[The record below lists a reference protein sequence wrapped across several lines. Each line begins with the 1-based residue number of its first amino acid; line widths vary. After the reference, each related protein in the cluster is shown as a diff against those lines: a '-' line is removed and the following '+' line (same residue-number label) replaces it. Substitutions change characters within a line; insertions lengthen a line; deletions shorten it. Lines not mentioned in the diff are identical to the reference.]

1 MVVFIWLRNLM
12 EILKVN
18 LQFKTLLTLK
28 SLCYRILFITHFK
41 FCLTTQNFKLVK
53 MTYIS
58 ELSLTFLLKDKLKTG
73 IDFQAHTK
81 RF

>member
-1 MVVFIWLRNLM
+1 M

-28 SLCYRILFITHFK
+28 SLCYRILIITHFK

-58 ELSLTFLLKDKLKTG
+58 ESSLTFLLKDKLKTG

-81 RF
+81 TF